1 MEKEL
6 IEKMRDGD
14 SRSLARLLTLVERNT
29 SEVVDILDQVFPY
42 TGNAHVIGI
51 TGPPGAGKSTLVDQL
66 TLSYREKGATV
77 GVLAVDPSSPFTGGA
92 LLGDRIR
99 MQQHYLDSGVFIRS
113 LATRGSSGGLPRATR
128 GAVKILDAAKKDV
141 IILETVGVGQTELE
155 IMSVADSVVVVLVP
169 EAGDVI
175 QTLKAGLLEIADIF
189 VVNKADRD
197 GAGAFA
203 TNLDAMLNLAQIEP
217 WWRPLVLQTQAT
229 NGVGVDLL
237 HDGIEKHRTELEK
250 SGNLSLRRK
259 NRSRTEFI
267 RTIEQGINDLLIE
280 LERKETVTRDIITDV
295 ENGNRDPFVAASEVM
310 NSGRMLQEW
319 LNSIND

>member
-6 IEKMRDGD
+6 IEKMREGD

-128 GAVKILDAAKKDV
+128 GAVKILDAAKY
-141 IILETVGVGQTELE
+141 
-155 IMSVADSVVVVLVP
+155 
-169 EAGDVI
+169 
-175 QTLKAGLLEIADIF
+175 
-189 VVNKADRD
+189 
-197 GAGAFA
+197 
-203 TNLDAMLNLAQIEP
+203 
-217 WWRPLVLQTQAT
+217 
-229 NGVGVDLL
+229 
-237 HDGIEKHRTELEK
+237 
-250 SGNLSLRRK
+250 
-259 NRSRTEFI
+259 SR
-267 RTIEQGINDLLIE
+267 LY
-280 LERKETVTRDIITDV
+280 KC
-295 ENGNRDPFVAASEVM
+295 
-310 NSGRMLQEW
+310 
-319 LNSIND
+319 

>member
-1 MEKEL
+1 M
-6 IEKMRDGD
+6 
-14 SRSLARLLTLVERNT
+14 
-29 SEVVDILDQVFPY
+29 
-42 TGNAHVIGI
+42 
-51 TGPPGAGKSTLVDQL
+51 
-66 TLSYREKGATV
+66 
-77 GVLAVDPSSPFTGGA
+77 
-92 LLGDRIR
+92 
-99 MQQHYLDSGVFIRS
+99 
-113 LATRGSSGGLPRATR
+113 
-128 GAVKILDAAKKDV
+128 